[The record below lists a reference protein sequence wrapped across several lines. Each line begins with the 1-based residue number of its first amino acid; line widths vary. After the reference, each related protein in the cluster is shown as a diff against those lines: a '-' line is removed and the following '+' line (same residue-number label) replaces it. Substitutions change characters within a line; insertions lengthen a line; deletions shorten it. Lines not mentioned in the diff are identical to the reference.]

1 MDEAEQRR
9 IDAGNAIDLK
19 WLRSFVV
26 VAEEAS
32 FTRAASR
39 VHVAQP
45 GVSAQV
51 RRLESELGQQ
61 LLDRSGR
68 SVRLTEVG
76 SAVLPF
82 ARAALDAVANAR
94 LAVDELAGLVRGQ
107 ITVGMVSGCALPV
120 LAELLA
126 GFHDLYPGVAIT
138 LTEGNSDRLVELL
151 RDGQLDLALIGS
163 AGAAAPGVDTAVIV
177 AEELVAAV
185 DPGHPLADSGAITV
199 GALRGVPLVS
209 LPCGTGVRAALDAA
223 CAEAGFAPRIVFEA
237 SALPMV
243 VRLAALG
250 LGLAVVPASA
260 VPPVTGDAGTGDAGT
275 GDAGAGNAGTGNAPR
290 ILRIT
295 DPQLRS
301 RLELAWNSAP
311 SANPA
316 ARVLIEHARTLV
328 GRRPL
333 RRRQG
338 PGHRPRQGRQ
348 ELPTGIVVRVY
359 LRDTRPPNFSP
370 LVNSFRQVPASSRVS
385 PAKCGKFASGNSPVW
400 STSTSRCTR

>member
-1 MDEAEQRR
+1 MELHQLEY
-9 IDAGNAIDLK
+9 
-19 WLRSFVV
+19 FVA

-94 LAVDELAGLVRGQ
+94 LAVDDLAGLVRGQ
-107 ITVGMVSGCALPV
+107 VTVGMVSGCALPV

-126 GFHDLYPGVAIT
+126 GFHDRHPGVAIA
-138 LTEGNSDRLVELL
+138 LVEDNSDRLVERL
-151 RDGQLDLALIGS
+151 RDGRLDLAVIGWAEQTPADIDS
-163 AGAAAPGVDTAVIV
+163 VVLVD
-177 AEELVAAV
+177 EELVAAV
-185 DPGHPLADSGAITV
+185 APGHPLAGAGAGADADAITIRQ
-199 GALRGVPLVS
+199 LRDLPLVS
-209 LPCGTGVRAALDAA
+209 LPRGTGVRAALDAA
-223 CAEAGFAPRIVFEA
+223 CAAAGFTPRIVFEA

-243 VRLAALG
+243 VELAGRG
-250 LGLAVVPASA
+250 LGLAVVPASI
-260 VPPVTGDAGTGDAGT
+260 PNGPG
-275 GDAGAGNAGTGNAPR
+275 

-301 RLELAWNSAP
+301 RLELAWRCAP
-311 SANPA
+311 AANPA
-316 ARVLIEHARTLV
+316 ARALIERARAL
-328 GRRPL
+328 GPPRRP
-333 RRRQG
+333 
-338 PGHRPRQGRQ
+338 
-348 ELPTGIVVRVY
+348 
-359 LRDTRPPNFSP
+359 
-370 LVNSFRQVPASSRVS
+370 VS
-385 PAKCGKFASGNSPVW
+385 
-400 STSTSRCTR
+400 

>member
-1 MDEAEQRR
+1 MELHQLEY
-9 IDAGNAIDLK
+9 
-19 WLRSFVV
+19 FVA

-82 ARAALDAVANAR
+82 AQAALDAVANAR
-94 LAVDELAGLVRGQ
+94 LAVDELVGLVRGQ
-107 ITVGMVSGCALPV
+107 VAVGMVSGCALPV

-126 GFHDLYPGVAIT
+126 GFHDLYPGVGIT
-138 LTEGNSDRLVELL
+138 LAEDNSDRLIGLL

-163 AGAAAPGVDTAVIV
+163 AGEAAPEVEAVVITD
-177 AEELVAAV
+177 EELVAAV
-185 DPGHPLADSGAITV
+185 DSSHPLADSGAITV
-199 GALRGVPLVS
+199 GALRDMPLVS
-209 LPCGTGVRAALDAA
+209 LPRGTGVRAALNAA
-223 CAEAGFAPRIVFEA
+223 CAEAGFTPRIVFEA

-243 VRLAALG
+243 VHMAARG
-250 LGLAVVPASA
+250 LGLAVVPASTA
-260 VPPVTGDAGTGDAGT
+260 
-275 GDAGAGNAGTGNAPR
+275 NAPGILQTR
-290 ILRIT
+290 ILQITSPRI
-295 DPQLRS
+295 RS

-316 ARVLIEHARTLV
+316 ARVLVEHARTIVRHRV
-328 GRRPL
+328 GDDAGR
-333 RRRQG
+333 G
-338 PGHRPRQGRQ
+338 VGHQPAAAHPRAVGV
-348 ELPTGIVVRVY
+348 LPTY
-359 LRDTRPPNFSP
+359 RPPCP
-370 LVNSFRQVPASSRVS
+370 PPSRVPS
-385 PAKCGKFASGNSPVW
+385 PG
-400 STSTSRCTR
+400 

>member
-1 MDEAEQRR
+1 MDDTDQRR
-9 IDAGNAIDLK
+9 IDAGNDIDLK

-107 ITVGMVSGCALPV
+107 VTVGMVSGCALPI

-126 GFHDLYPGVAIT
+126 AFHDRYPGVAIT
-138 LTEGNSDRLVELL
+138 LVEDNSDRLVERL
-151 RDGQLDLALIGS
+151 RDGQLDLALIGW
-163 AGAAAPGVDTAVIV
+163 AGQTPPDIDTVVIV
-177 AEELVAAV
+177 DEELVAMAG
-185 DPGHPLADSGAITV
+185 PGHPLAGAGPLTV
-199 GALRGVPLVS
+199 SRLRDVPLVT
-209 LPCGTGVRAALDAA
+209 LPRGTGVRAALDAA
-223 CAEAGFAPRIVFEA
+223 CAQAGFTPRIVFEA

-243 VRLAALG
+243 VQLAARG
-250 LGLAVVPASA
+250 LGLAVVPSSIPNGPGILPIS
-260 VPPVTGDAGTGDAGT
+260 PP
-275 GDAGAGNAGTGNAPR
+275 
-290 ILRIT
+290 
-295 DPQLRS
+295 LRS
-301 RLELAWNSAP
+301 RLEIAWLPAP

-316 ARVLIEHARTLV
+316 ARALIEQARALGPP
-328 GRRPL
+328 GRP
-333 RRRQG
+333 
-338 PGHRPRQGRQ
+338 
-348 ELPTGIVVRVY
+348 
-359 LRDTRPPNFSP
+359 
-370 LVNSFRQVPASSRVS
+370 VS
-385 PAKCGKFASGNSPVW
+385 
-400 STSTSRCTR
+400 